1 MPRSTSAKLATVVL
15 ACTLSALAIPGSLAA
30 QFGVRVRWP
39 LLDVLVRG
47 DSTGKLDVITSPTLS
62 SVIGSDG
69 VTRLRRLRLDPVTAM
84 QWATLMRR
92 VVDSAGDRPSVPA
105 PRAFFPL
112 LKRADSRDG
121 MQLAVF
127 AEKGKPPFGFA
138 VAGADTTEGSWT
150 VRVSAKEVRGLLD
163 ALVDVGGAA
172 AYAERRA
179 ARMAV
184 LDDPGTCPLP
194 EQIFT
199 AAAESEPPV
208 PISTEGVAYPRQLY
222 PRSGRVW
229 LQFAIDSTG
238 AVERGS
244 ECVLL
249 SDAFAFTTSVL
260 AALPRFQ
267 FTPAREAGTRVPSYV
282 FIEFRF
288 VVPAR
293 PR

>member
-1 MPRSTSAKLATVVL
+1 MPRSTSAQLATVVL
-15 ACTLSALAIPGSLAA
+15 ALAIPGSLAA

-39 LLDVLVRG
+39 LMDIVVRG
-47 DSTGKLDVITSPTLS
+47 DSTNRLEVITSPNLS
-62 SVIGSDG
+62 STQGNERM
-69 VTRLRRLRLDPVTAM
+69 TQLRRLQLDPVTAM

-92 VVDSAGDRPSVPA
+92 VVDSAGDRPRVSA

-138 VAGADTTEGSWT
+138 VAGADTTEASWT

-179 ARMAV
+179 ARIAA

-194 EQIFT
+194 EQLFT
-199 AAAESEPPV
+199 AADESEPPV

-229 LQFAIDSTG
+229 LQFVIDSTG
-238 AVERGS
+238 VVARGS

-249 SDAFAFTTSVL
+249 SDAFPFTTSVL

-267 FTPAREAGTRVPSYV
+267 FTPAREAGMRVPSYV
-282 FIEFRF
+282 FIEIRF
-288 VVPAR
+288 VAQAR